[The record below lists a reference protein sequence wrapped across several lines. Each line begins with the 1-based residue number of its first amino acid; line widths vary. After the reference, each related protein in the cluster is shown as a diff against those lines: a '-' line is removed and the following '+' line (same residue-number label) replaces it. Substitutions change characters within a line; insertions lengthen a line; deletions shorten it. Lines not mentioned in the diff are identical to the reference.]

1 MKRIVFVLLAALM
14 FGLYFFSCNNK
25 PSESTLNSPVDST
38 LVGSENSVGPS
49 NEEAT
54 MEEGPGGYVAGTAIE
69 FETAGRFLSTMLY
82 HTTIFQNYG
91 EGNSVINVKLMKNKY
106 SPVSV
111 SQEFTPEYAIVK
123 CGAFNEG
130 FGGLKDAIMMCY
142 DGSNDKDIYKVM
154 LEMSGLPLRQ
164 TKEHSQPFTYVNSQV
179 IDWCWRNF
187 YREPKASSV
196 GDLSLNTIY
205 DVIFKRFVRT
215 LAVSHSELNG
225 GYLENEVMWYK
236 NAIIMEKGYAP
247 ELLNK
252 RYVKPDKYS
261 DVELNSY
268 YYPQAMGFW
277 IRRSIDDSRPVLWGY
292 LRTIIMDYDYEWGC
306 KNLGICDRG

>member
-1 MKRIVFVLLAALM
+1 MKPIVFVLPAALM
-14 FGLYFFSCNNK
+14 FGLCFFSCNNR
-25 PSESTLNSPVDST
+25 SGESTLNSSVDT
-38 LVGSENSVGPS
+38 TIVGNEKSAGTS
-49 NEEAT
+49 NEEVV

-69 FETAGRFLSTMLY
+69 FENAGRFLSTLLY
-82 HTTIFQNYG
+82 HSVIFQNYE
-91 EGNSVINVKLMKNKY
+91 EGNSAISIKLMKNKY

-111 SQEFTPEYAIVK
+111 AQNFTPEYSLVK
-123 CGAFNEG
+123 CGTFNEG
-130 FGGLKDAIMMCY
+130 FGGLKQAVMMCY
-142 DGSNDKDIYKVM
+142 DGADDKDIYKVM
-154 LEMSGLPLRQ
+154 LEMSGVPFQQ
-164 TKEHSQPFTYVNSQV
+164 TTDHSQPFTYVNSQV

-205 DVIFKRFVRT
+205 DIIFKRFVRT

-225 GYLENEVMWYK
+225 GYLENEVTWYK
-236 NAIIMEKGYAP
+236 NSIIMEKGHAP
-247 ELLNK
+247 ELLTK

-261 DVELNSY
+261 DVDLNSY
-268 YYPQAMGFW
+268 YYPYAMGFW